1 MTKVQNPIIGRSKG
15 QAGGM
20 VFTTLYGK
28 NVMKAKPYSYR
39 DANTEVQ
46 QDNRSLHL
54 ALVRAAASQKLNSR
68 SLFHIQ
74 PADMSAYAKT
84 IQQLQKS
91 FNHTVDPPT
100 PDFAGAEIGSG
111 NFELEI
117 DTASYNPITGVA
129 DITYTQSF
137 IDDVTDLAIVP
148 DVYCFDTATN
158 TLIKGLNPSGA
169 LSTGAVEF
177 DLPTDLTSS
186 TLYVVVA
193 YSNQRGGSELA
204 KNVKRWF
211 SAD

>member
-84 IQQLQKS
+84 IQQLQQS
-91 FNHTVDPPT
+91 YDHSTDPPT
-100 PDFAGAEIGSG
+100 LAIIGTEIGSG
-111 NFELEI
+111 NFELTIE
-117 DTASYNPITGVA
+117 GF
-129 DITYTQSF
+129 TYTTGTGAIAINFSQTF
-137 IDDVTDLAIVP
+137 IDDVTDLTIVP
-148 DVYCFDTATN
+148 DVYVYDKSSKRLYKGFDNA
-158 TLIKGLNPSGA
+158 GA
-169 LSTGAVEF
+169 LSTNAVACKIDAGLGEAN
-177 DLPTDLTSS
+177 
-186 TLYVVVA
+186 LYAVVA
-193 YSNQRGGSELA
+193 YSNNRGGSALA
-204 KNVKRWF
+204 KNVKLWK
-211 SAD
+211 DVD